1 MDDVRY
7 KLPIIP
13 LRGVVVFPHTVI
25 NFDVGRK
32 KSVMALDEAMEND
45 KQVFL
50 CAQKDSDLEDPC
62 WDDLFTIGTVAKVKQ
77 VLKLPGDVV
86 RVMAEGT
93 VRGRMISDTG
103 NDKFIEGEIEE
114 IIVGQVEKDDEI
126 EALMRSVLK
135 NFERY
140 EEYVNQMTPYTVFNL
155 YSIEDPCRFADTVVT
170 NMAAK
175 LDDKQALLE
184 MTDIKEKLETI
195 LKILM
200 HELEILEME
209 EKIDDEV
216 KNSIDKVQK
225 DYYLREQLK
234 VIKQELGEGPDGRDE
249 IEEYGEKLQSL
260 NLNDDV
266 KEKAFKELGRL
277 ERMPY
282 GSPEAPVIR
291 TYLDWILDLPWSV
304 STEDR
309 LNLKEAKKI
318 LDKDHYG
325 LTKVKDRIL
334 EFLAVSKLAD
344 SLKGP
349 ILCFV
354 GPPGV
359 GKTSLGMS
367 IARAMERRF
376 VRMSLG
382 GIMDEAEIRGHRRTY
397 VGALPGRIINGIRTA
412 GSNNPVFLLDEI
424 DKLGTDFRGDPASAL
439 LEVLDPEQN
448 VSFEDHYLELPFDLS
463 NVLFITTANTVEN
476 IPYALMDRM
485 EIISLPG
492 YTEEE
497 KVQIALRHLLPKQM
511 EANGLVKSQLNFTEG
526 AIRRIINEYTREAGV
541 RSLERTI
548 ASVLRKAA
556 RKIVE
561 ESLQNVR
568 VTAQNIESYLG
579 AAPFKYD
586 KMDEADRVGVV
597 RGLAYTMAGGDTIS
611 IEATVMSG
619 KGNLILTGQLG
630 DVMKESAQAGLSHIR
645 THSRELGLPDDFYK
659 DIDIHVHVP
668 EGAVPK
674 DGPSAGISMT
684 TAMISAL
691 TKRPVSKNVAMTG
704 EITLTGRVLPIG
716 GVKEKVLAAH
726 RAGIRKI
733 IMPYENKKDLDDIP
747 SGVRKNMTFCYV
759 RTIDEVIKNSLVDK
773 K

>member
-1 MDDVRY
+1 MRY

-13 LRGVVVFPHTVI
+13 LRGVVVFPNTVI

-32 KSVMALDEAMEND
+32 KSVLALDETMAHNQEI
-45 KQVFL
+45 FL
-50 CAQKDSDLEDPC
+50 CAQKDPDKDDPGL
-62 WDDLFTIGTVAKVKQ
+62 DDLYMTGTIAKVKQ
-77 VLKLPGDVV
+77 VLKLPGDIV
-86 RVMAEGT
+86 RVMAEGMT
-93 VRGRMISDTG
+93 RGRIVSVTG
-103 NDKFIEGEIEE
+103 YEPFIEGEIEE
-114 IIVGQVEKDDEI
+114 IPEVQRVKDKEI

-135 NFERY
+135 NFESY
-140 EEYVNQMTPYTVFNL
+140 EEYVNQMSPYTVFNL
-155 YSIEDPCRFADTVVT
+155 YSIDDPQKFSDTVAS
-170 NMAAK
+170 NIAIN
-175 LDDKQALLE
+175 LEDKQDLLE
-184 MTDIKEKLETI
+184 MTDVRERLQNI
-195 LKILM
+195 LKILTR
-200 HELEILEME
+200 ELDILEME
-209 EKIDDEV
+209 KKIDDEV
-216 KNSIDKVQK
+216 KNSIDKVQR

-234 VIKQELGEGPDGRDE
+234 VIKQELGEGPEERDE
-249 IEEYGEKLQSL
+249 IDEYREKLECL
-260 NLNDDV
+260 DLGDEI

-277 ERMPY
+277 EKMPY

-304 STEDR
+304 RTEDR
-309 LNLKEAKKI
+309 LNLQDAKKI

-325 LTKVKDRIL
+325 LKKVKDRIL
-334 EFLAVSKLAD
+334 EFLAVRKLTD
-344 SLKGP
+344 NLKGP

-367 IARAMERRF
+367 IAKAMGRRF

-382 GIMDEAEIRGHRRTY
+382 GIRDEAEIRGHRRTY
-397 VGALPGRIINGIRTA
+397 VGALPGRIINGIKLA

-448 VSFEDHYLELPFDLS
+448 SNFRDHYLELPFDLS
-463 NVLFITTANTVEN
+463 NVLFITTANTVET
-476 IPYALMDRM
+476 IPPPLLDRM

-497 KVQIALRHLLPKQM
+497 KVQIALRYLLPRQM
-511 EANGLVKSQLNFTEG
+511 EANGLKKGQLNFTEG

-541 RSLERTI
+541 RNLERTI
-548 ASVLRKAA
+548 ASVLRKVA

-561 ESLQNVR
+561 ESPANVR
-568 VTAQNIESYLG
+568 VTAQNIETYLG
-579 AAPFKYD
+579 VPLFKYE
-586 KMDEADRVGVV
+586 KMDETDRVGVV
-597 RGLAYTMAGGDTIS
+597 RGLAYTTAGGDTLS
-611 IEATVMSG
+611 IEATIMPG

-630 DVMKESAQAGLSHIR
+630 DVMKESAQAGLSYIR
-645 THSRELGLPDDFYK
+645 TKSKELGLESDFYR
-659 DIDIHVHVP
+659 DIDIHIHVP

-684 TAMISAL
+684 TAVISAL
-691 TKRPVSKNVAMTG
+691 IKKPISKDVAMTG

-716 GVKEKVLAAH
+716 GVKEKILAAH
-726 RAGIRKI
+726 RAGIKKV
-733 IMPYENKKDLDDIP
+733 IMPFENKRDLDDIP
-747 SGVRKNMTFCYV
+747 ASVRKDMTFHFV
-759 RTIDEVIKNSLVDK
+759 RTIDEVIKIAVADK